1 MWGTQLG
8 HFCGHWS
15 FSEVSDRVALSDV
28 SDRDVG
34 PRQTKWKLQE
44 VGIFEHQKGGQGV
57 FRKYREEKMLEN
69 TSER

>member
-1 MWGTQLG
+1 M
-8 HFCGHWS
+8 
-15 FSEVSDRVALSDV
+15 SDRVALSDV